1 MRDLNEIRS
10 DIESIDK
17 EMAGLFEKRMK
28 CSVEIADYKSAKGI
42 PIFDPEREKALIK
55 KNEAY
60 IDDEDIRPYYIKFM
74 QDIMD
79 ISKLYQHKL
88 IDEKKTERS

>member
-1 MRDLNEIRS
+1 MRELNEIRK

-17 EMAGLFEKRMK
+17 DMASLFEKRMK
-28 CSVEIADYKSAKGI
+28 CSVEIADYKSANGI
-42 PIFDPEREKALIK
+42 PILDTGREKKLLV

-60 IDDEDIRPYYIKFM
+60 INDDSIKPYYIKFM
-74 QDIMD
+74 QNIMD

-88 IDEKKTERS
+88 IDEKQTGRS